1 MGDDKPFHVKKRQ
14 KHLGKTQRQ
23 RKHAMV
29 QITVSTNVAS
39 LTSNRY
45 LNKNVSDTSQSISRL
60 SSGLRIV
67 QASDD
72 AAGLAISNKLRSD
85 EGALDQAI
93 RNASQGA
100 STLQVANGALD
111 QISQILLRLK
121 VLATQVVNGT
131 LGTNERQIVQ
141 QEVSQLVEQVDATVD
156 QTNWN
161 GINLFDGG
169 DRGISP
175 RNPFAADSNATTTAL
190 NTLAGTLFN
199 NTNIAPTVDGFVD
212 GPVHDVRSTWSS
224 SPGTLDIEV
233 DIGSQTFAASITTDL
248 NKPATITLVSTTN
261 AANHI
266 QLTING
272 SAANPIIDI
281 STDQS
286 GTVQTQL
293 RAIFGVGSGTNVV
306 FDASSVPAGYSTAA
320 AGTYFSATP
329 ITNSLTRG
337 RVEGT
342 VSDVRVQ
349 DIGSTGL
356 LQVTVDVGNQ
366 TFQGIVANNASS
378 GSVILL
384 TSTKNPQNSFQI
396 NTNANFPPVTAAALQ
411 SDLDTVFNL
420 TATAT
425 NPPVNFTAKRMGEDT
440 IINRLNTAST
450 ATSINDVIQA
460 TGSAEVGTYTLTS
473 RYDST
478 NNKTTLYLEHE
489 DGTLFTRDLDDL
501 DQVWSGTKD
510 EYNISFTNGLVLKM
524 NKEAVAR
531 LQDGVDPNG
540 LTGIPLPGADLDA
553 LVFTIDPGDVTTMDF
568 QVGIEANDL
577 ITVKFVSMNTENLG
591 IQGLNVE
598 TVDGGK
604 DASKA
609 IDGAI
614 ERVGKAQAELGAIQ
628 SRMGFVIQ
636 NAQITLE
643 NTKASRATFT
653 DVDFGA
659 EVTIFTSKQTLSQ
672 AAASMSAQANRIP
685 ELFLQMLQG

>member
-1 MGDDKPFHVKKRQ
+1 
-14 KHLGKTQRQ
+14 
-23 RKHAMV
+23 MV

-72 AAGLAISNKLRSD
+72 AAGLAISNKLRAD

-131 LGTNERQIVQ
+131 LSINERQIVQ
-141 QEVSQLVEQVDATVD
+141 QEFTQLVEQIDATVK

-175 RNPFAADSNATTTAL
+175 RNPFAASSNPTRTAL
-190 NTLAGTLFN
+190 TAITGTRFDDGSV
-199 NTNIAPTVDGFVD
+199 NITVAGFVD
-212 GPVHDVRSTWSS
+212 GKVHDARSTWSNT
-224 SPGTLDIEV
+224 PADTLTIEV
-233 DIGSQTFAASITTDL
+233 DIGSQTFRAERTTDIT
-248 NKPATITLVSTTN
+248 AGGTITLVSTTN
-261 AANHI
+261 AANSI
-266 QLTING
+266 TLT
-272 SAANPIIDI
+272 SAALVDVN
-281 STDQS
+281 TDQS
-286 GTVQTQL
+286 GAVQTDL
-293 RAIFGVGSGTNVV
+293 RGLFGVTSGNNVV
-306 FDASSVPAGYSTAA
+306 FDASSIPAGYSTVADA
-320 AGTYFSATP
+320 TYFSTTP

-356 LQVTVDVGNQ
+356 LQVAVDVGNQ
-366 TFQGIVANNASS
+366 TFQGIVAKTATS

-384 TSTKNPQNSFQI
+384 TSTTNPQNSFQI
-396 NTNANFPPVTAAALQ
+396 TTDANFPPVTAAGLQ
-411 SDLDTVFNL
+411 ADLDTVFNL
-420 TATAT
+420 VSGAA
-425 NPPVNFTAKRMGEDT
+425 NPPVNFTAKRVGQDT
-440 IINRLNTAST
+440 IINALNTSST
-450 ATSINDVIQA
+450 ATSINDVIKA

-489 DGTLFTRDLDDL
+489 NGTVYTRDLDNL
-501 DQVWSGTKD
+501 DQVWSGNQD
-510 EYNISFTNGLVLKM
+510 EYNINFTNGLVLQM

-531 LQDGVDPNG
+531 LQNGVDPNG
-540 LTGIPLPGADLDA
+540 LAGIPLPGQDLDA
-553 LVFTIDPGDVTTMDF
+553 LVFTIDPGTVTSMDF
-568 QVGIEANDL
+568 QVGIEADDL
-577 ITVKFVSMNTENLG
+577 ITVNFVAMNTKSLG
-591 IQGLNVE
+591 INSLNVE
-598 TVDGGK
+598 TAEKGK
-604 DASKA
+604 IASAKIDIA
-609 IDGAI
+609 ID
-614 ERVGKAQAELGAIQ
+614 RVGRAQAELGAIQ

>member
-1 MGDDKPFHVKKRQ
+1 
-14 KHLGKTQRQ
+14 
-23 RKHAMV
+23 MV

-72 AAGLAISNKLRSD
+72 AAGLAISNKLRAD

-131 LGTNERQIVQ
+131 LSINERQIVQ
-141 QEVSQLVEQVDATVD
+141 QEFSQLVEQVDATVK

-169 DRGISP
+169 DREIQP
-175 RNPFAADSNATTTAL
+175 RNPFAADSNATQTAL
-190 NTLAGTLFN
+190 TTIAGTLFDDGSV
-199 NTNIAPTVDGFVD
+199 NIAVSGFVD
-212 GPVHDVRSTWSS
+212 GKVHDARSTWTNT
-224 SPGTLDIEV
+224 PADALTIEV
-233 DIGSQTFAASITTDL
+233 DIGSQTFRAERTTDI
-248 NKPATITLVSTTN
+248 AAGGTITLVSTTN
-261 AANHI
+261 PGNSI
-266 QLTING
+266 TLT
-272 SAANPIIDI
+272 SVALIDVN
-281 STDQS
+281 TDQS
-286 GTVQTQL
+286 GTVQTDL
-293 RAIFGVGSGTNVV
+293 RGLFGVTSGNNVV

-356 LQVTVDVGNQ
+356 LQVAVDVGNQ
-366 TFQGIVANNASS
+366 TFQGIVANNAST

-384 TSTKNPQNSFQI
+384 TSTTNPQNSFQLT
-396 NTNANFPPVTAAALQ
+396 TNANFPPVTAAALQ

-420 TATAT
+420 TAAAI

-450 ATSINDVIQA
+450 ITSINDVIKA

-489 DGTLFTRDLDDL
+489 DGTVYTRDLTDL
-501 DQVWSGTKD
+501 DQVWSGNQD
-510 EYNISFTNGLVLKM
+510 EYNINFTNGLVLKM

-531 LQDGVDPNG
+531 LQNGVDPNG
-540 LTGIPLPGADLDA
+540 LAGSIPHPGIDLDA
-553 LVFTIDPGDVTTMDF
+553 LVFTIDPGTVTSMDF
-568 QVGIEANDL
+568 QVGIEADDL
-577 ITVKFVSMNTENLG
+577 ITVNFVAMNTESLG
-591 IQGLNVE
+591 IDDLNVE
-598 TVDGGK
+598 TAENGQV
-604 DASKA
+604 ASAK
-609 IDGAI
+609 IDQAI
-614 ERVGKAQAELGAIQ
+614 ERVGRAQAELGAIQ

-643 NTKASRATFT
+643 NTKSSRATFT

>member
-1 MGDDKPFHVKKRQ
+1 
-14 KHLGKTQRQ
+14 
-23 RKHAMV
+23 MV

-72 AAGLAISNKLRSD
+72 AAGLAISNKLRAD

-131 LGTNERQIVQ
+131 LSINERQIVQ
-141 QEVSQLVEQVDATVD
+141 QEFSQLVEQIDATVK

-169 DRGISP
+169 DRGITP
-175 RNPFAADSNATTTAL
+175 KNPFAADSNATHTTL
-190 NTLAGTLFN
+190 NTLAGTIFN
-199 NTNIAPTVDGFVD
+199 SGDAPIVTGFVD
-212 GPVHDVRSTWSS
+212 GPVHDVRSSWSA
-224 SPGTLDIEV
+224 SPDTMDIEV
-233 DIGSQTFAASITTDL
+233 DIGSQTFTASITTDL
-248 NKPATITLVSTTN
+248 NKPATLTLISTTN
-261 AANHI
+261 AANQV
-266 QLTING
+266 QLTIDG
-272 SAANPIIDI
+272 SDTNPIIDI

-286 GTVQTQL
+286 GDVQTQL
-293 RAIFGVGSGTNVV
+293 RTIFGVGSGTNVV
-306 FDASSVPAGYSTAA
+306 FDASSIPAGYSTVAN
-320 AGTYFSATP
+320 GTYFSTTP

-356 LQVTVDVGNQ
+356 LQVAVDVGNQ
-366 TFQGIVANNASS
+366 TFQGIVANNASL

-384 TSTKNPQNSFQI
+384 TSTTNPQNSFQI
-396 NTNANFPPVTAAALQ
+396 TTNANFPPVTAANLQ
-411 SDLDTVFNL
+411 ADLDTVFNL
-420 TATAT
+420 TATST
-425 NPPVNFTAKRMGEDT
+425 NPPVNFTAKRAGENT

-450 ATSINDVIQA
+450 ATSINDVIEA
-460 TGSAEVGTYTLTS
+460 TGSAQVGTYTLTS

-489 DGTLFTRDLDDL
+489 DGTLYTRDLTDL
-501 DQVWSGTKD
+501 NTVWSGSQD
-510 EYNISFTNGLVLKM
+510 EYNINFTNGLVLKM

-540 LTGIPLPGADLDA
+540 L
-553 LVFTIDPGDVTTMDF
+553 
-568 QVGIEANDL
+568 
-577 ITVKFVSMNTENLG
+577 S
-591 IQGLNVE
+591 
-598 TVDGGK
+598 
-604 DASKA
+604 
-609 IDGAI
+609 
-614 ERVGKAQAELGAIQ
+614 
-628 SRMGFVIQ
+628 
-636 NAQITLE
+636 
-643 NTKASRATFT
+643 
-653 DVDFGA
+653 
-659 EVTIFTSKQTLSQ
+659 
-672 AAASMSAQANRIP
+672 
-685 ELFLQMLQG
+685 

>member
-1 MGDDKPFHVKKRQ
+1 
-14 KHLGKTQRQ
+14 
-23 RKHAMV
+23 MV

-72 AAGLAISNKLRSD
+72 AAGLAISNKLRAD

-175 RNPFAADSNATTTAL
+175 KNPFAADSNATRTAL
-190 NTLAGTLFN
+190 TTITGSLFDDGSVAVA
-199 NTNIAPTVDGFVD
+199 ISGFVE
-212 GPVHDVRSTWSS
+212 GKVHDTRSTWTNT
-224 SPGTLDIEV
+224 PANALTIEV
-233 DIGSQTFAASITTDL
+233 DIGSQTFKAQVTSNVASGG
-248 NKPATITLVSTTN
+248 TIRLVSTTDTANAITLTTN
-261 AANHI
+261 AA
-266 QLTING
+266 INVG
-272 SAANPIIDI
+272 
-281 STDQS
+281 TDQS
-286 GTVQTQL
+286 GTVQTDL
-293 RAIFGVGSGTNVV
+293 RGLFGVTSANNVV
-306 FDASSVPAGYSTAA
+306 FDASSIPSGYSTAT

-337 RVEGT
+337 RVEGS

-349 DIGSTGL
+349 NIGSTGL
-356 LQVTVDVGNQ
+356 LQVAVDVGNQ

-384 TSTKNPQNSFQI
+384 TSTTNPQNSFQI
-396 NTNANFPPVTAAALQ
+396 KTNANFPPVTAEVLQ
-411 SDLDTVFNL
+411 ADLDTVFNL
-420 TATAT
+420 TATAS
-425 NPPVNFTAKRMGEDT
+425 NPPVNFTAKRMGQDT
-440 IINRLNTAST
+440 IIDRLNTSSS

-460 TGSAEVGTYTLTS
+460 TGAAEVGTYTLTS
-473 RYDST
+473 RYDSA
-478 NNKTTLYLEHE
+478 NNQTTLYLEHE
-489 DGTLFTRDLDDL
+489 DGTVYTQTLGDL

-510 EYNISFTNGLVLKM
+510 EYNINFTNGLVLKM

-531 LQDGVDPNG
+531 LQNAVDPNG
-540 LTGIPLPGADLDA
+540 LTGIPLPGQDLDA
-553 LVFTIDPGDVTTMDF
+553 LVFNIDPGNVTTMDF
-568 QVGIEANDL
+568 QVGIEAKDL
-577 ITVKFVSMNTENLG
+577 ITVKFVSMNTGSLG
-591 IQGLNVE
+591 IEGLNVE
-598 TVDGGK
+598 TAEGGIS
-604 DASKA
+604 ASGA
-609 IDGAI
+609 IDNAI
-614 ERVGKAQAELGAIQ
+614 KRVGEAQAQLGAIQ

-659 EVTIFTSKQTLSQ
+659 EVTLFTSKQTLSQ

>member
-1 MGDDKPFHVKKRQ
+1 
-14 KHLGKTQRQ
+14 
-23 RKHAMV
+23 MV

-72 AAGLAISNKLRSD
+72 AAGLAISNKLRAD

-131 LGTNERQIVQ
+131 LSINERQIVQ
-141 QEVSQLVEQVDATVD
+141 QEFTQLVEQIDATVK

-169 DRGISP
+169 DRGITP
-175 RNPFAADSNATTTAL
+175 KNPFAADSSPTTTTL
-190 NTLAGTLFN
+190 NAIVGPGNVFDE
-199 NTNIAPTVDGFVD
+199 TNIALDVSGFVD
-212 GPVHDVRSTWSS
+212 GPVHDVRSAWTSL
-224 SPGTLDIEV
+224 PTDTLTVEI
-233 DIGSQTFAASITTDL
+233 DIGSQTFRAERTTDIAAGGTL
-248 NKPATITLVSTTN
+248 TLVSTTN
-261 AANHI
+261 AANSI
-266 QLTING
+266 TLTTN
-272 SAANPIIDI
+272 ALVDVN
-281 STDQS
+281 TDQS
-286 GTVQTQL
+286 GTVQSNL
-293 RAIFGVGSGTNVV
+293 RTIFGVGSGTNVV
-306 FDASSVPAGYSTAA
+306 FDASSIPAGYSTAA

-342 VSDVRVQ
+342 VADVRVQ

-356 LQVTVDVGNQ
+356 FQVAVDVGNQ

-384 TSTKNPQNSFQI
+384 TSTTNPQNSFQLT
-396 NTNANFPPVTAAALQ
+396 TNATFPPVTAAGLQ
-411 SDLDTVFNL
+411 ADLDTVFNL
-420 TATAT
+420 VSGAA
-425 NPPVNFTAKRMGEDT
+425 NPPVNFTAKRAGQDT
-440 IINRLNTAST
+440 IINALNTSST
-450 ATSINDVIQA
+450 ATSINDVIKA

-489 DGTLFTRDLDDL
+489 NGTVYTRDLDNL
-501 DQVWSGTKD
+501 DQVWSGTQD
-510 EYNISFTNGLVLKM
+510 EYNINFTNGLVLQM

-531 LQDGVDPNG
+531 LQNGVDPNG
-540 LTGIPLPGADLDA
+540 LAGIPLPGQDLDA
-553 LVFTIDPGDVTTMDF
+553 LVFTIDPGTVTSMDF
-568 QVGIEANDL
+568 QVGIEADDL
-577 ITVKFVSMNTENLG
+577 ITVNFVAMNTESLG
-591 IQGLNVE
+591 IKGMNVE
-598 TVDGGK
+598 TAEKGK
-604 DASKA
+604 IASAKIDIA
-609 IDGAI
+609 ID
-614 ERVGKAQAELGAIQ
+614 RVGRAQAELGAIQ

-659 EVTIFTSKQTLSQ
+659 EVTILTSKQTLSQ

>member
-1 MGDDKPFHVKKRQ
+1 
-14 KHLGKTQRQ
+14 
-23 RKHAMV
+23 MV

-175 RNPFAADSNATTTAL
+175 KNPFAPDSNATRTAL
-190 NTLAGTLFN
+190 TTITGTRFDEGSVA
-199 NTNIAPTVDGFVD
+199 IAVSGFVD
-212 GPVHDVRSTWSS
+212 GMVHDARSTWTNT
-224 SPGTLDIEV
+224 PADTLTIEV
-233 DIGSQTFAASITTDL
+233 DIGSQTFRAERTTDI
-248 NKPATITLVSTTN
+248 ASGGTITLVSTTN
-261 AANHI
+261 AANSI
-266 QLTING
+266 TLT
-272 SAANPIIDI
+272 SAALIDVN
-281 STDQS
+281 TDQS
-286 GTVQTQL
+286 GAVQTDL
-293 RAIFGVGSGTNVV
+293 RGLFGVTSGNNVV

-460 TGSAEVGTYTLTS
+460 TGAAEVGTYTLTS

-510 EYNISFTNGLVLKM
+510 EYNISFTNGLVLNM

-540 LTGIPLPGADLDA
+540 LSGSLPHPGADLDA
-553 LVFTIDPGDVTTMDF
+553 LVFTIDPGNVTTMDF

-577 ITVKFVSMNTENLG
+577 ITVKFVSMNTESLG
-591 IQGLNVE
+591 IKGLNVE
-598 TVDGGK
+598 TAEGGK
-604 DASKA
+604 NASGA

-614 ERVGKAQAELGAIQ
+614 KRVGEAQAQLGAIQ

-672 AAASMSAQANRIP
+672 AAASMSAQANKIP
-685 ELFLQMLQG
+685 QLFLQMLQG

>member
-1 MGDDKPFHVKKRQ
+1 
-14 KHLGKTQRQ
+14 
-23 RKHAMV
+23 MV

-175 RNPFAADSNATTTAL
+175 KNPFAPDSNATRTAL
-190 NTLAGTLFN
+190 NALTGTLFD

-224 SPGTLDIEV
+224 SPDTLDIEV

-272 SAANPIIDI
+272 SAASPIIDI

-293 RAIFGVGSGTNVV
+293 RAIFGVGSGTNVS

-320 AGTYFSATP
+320 DGTYFSATP

-384 TSTKNPQNSFQI
+384 TSTTNPQNSFQL
-396 NTNANFPPVTAAALQ
+396 TTDANFPPVTAAALQ
-411 SDLDTVFNL
+411 ADLDTVFNL
-420 TATAT
+420 TAAAA

-440 IINRLNTAST
+440 IINRLNTSTT

-460 TGSAEVGTYTLTS
+460 TGAAEVGTYTLTS

-510 EYNISFTNGLVLKM
+510 EYNISFTNGLVLNM

-540 LTGIPLPGADLDA
+540 LSGSLPHPGADLDA
-553 LVFTIDPGDVTTMDF
+553 LVFTIDPGNVTTMDF

-577 ITVKFVSMNTENLG
+577 ITVKFVSMNTESLG
-591 IQGLNVE
+591 IKGLNVE
-598 TVDGGK
+598 TAEGGK
-604 DASKA
+604 NASGA

-614 ERVGKAQAELGAIQ
+614 KRVGEAQAQLGAIQ

>member
-1 MGDDKPFHVKKRQ
+1 
-14 KHLGKTQRQ
+14 
-23 RKHAMV
+23 MV

-72 AAGLAISNKLRSD
+72 AAGLAISNKLRAD

-175 RNPFAADSNATTTAL
+175 RNPFAADSNPSRTAL
-190 NTLAGTLFN
+190 TSIAGTRFDEGSVA
-199 NTNIAPTVDGFVD
+199 IAVSGFVD
-212 GPVHDVRSTWSS
+212 GMVHDARSTWTNT
-224 SPGTLDIEV
+224 PADTLTIEV
-233 DIGSQTFAASITTDL
+233 DIGSQTFRAERNTDIASGGTV
-248 NKPATITLVSTTN
+248 TLVSTTN
-261 AANHI
+261 AANSI
-266 QLTING
+266 TLT
-272 SAANPIIDI
+272 SAALIDVN
-281 STDQS
+281 TDQS
-286 GTVQTQL
+286 GAVQTDL
-293 RAIFGVGSGTNVV
+293 RGLFGVTSGNNVV

-356 LQVTVDVGNQ
+356 LQVAVDVGNQ
-366 TFQGIVANNASS
+366 TFQGIVANNAAS

-396 NTNANFPPVTAAALQ
+396 NTNANFPVGGITAANLQ
-411 SDLDTVFNL
+411 ADLDTVFNL

-489 DGTLFTRDLDDL
+489 DGTLYTRDLDDL
-501 DQVWSGTKD
+501 DQVWSGTQD
-510 EYNISFTNGLVLKM
+510 EYNINFTNGLVLNM

-531 LQDGVDPNG
+531 LQNGVDPNG
-540 LTGIPLPGADLDA
+540 LTGTLPHPGQDLDA

-568 QVGIEANDL
+568 QVGIKADDL
-577 ITVKFVSMNTENLG
+577 ITVKFVSMNTEDLG
-591 IQGLNVE
+591 INELNVE

-604 DASKA
+604 AASGA
-609 IDGAI
+609 IDKAI
-614 ERVGKAQAELGAIQ
+614 ERVGNAQAELGAIQ

-672 AAASMSAQANRIP
+672 AAASMSAQANKIP
-685 ELFLQMLQG
+685 QLFLQMLQG

>member
-1 MGDDKPFHVKKRQ
+1 
-14 KHLGKTQRQ
+14 
-23 RKHAMV
+23 MV

-72 AAGLAISNKLRSD
+72 AAGLAISNKLRAD

-175 RNPFAADSNATTTAL
+175 KNPFAADSNATTTAL
-190 NTLAGTLFN
+190 NALTGTLFD

-224 SPGTLDIEV
+224 SPDTLDIEV

-272 SAANPIIDI
+272 SAASPIIDI

-293 RAIFGVGSGTNVV
+293 RAIFGVGSGTNVS

-320 AGTYFSATP
+320 ATGTYFSAAP

-356 LQVTVDVGNQ
+356 LQVAVDVGNQ

-396 NTNANFPPVTAAALQ
+396 NTNVNFPVGGITATNLQ
-411 SDLDTVFNL
+411 ADLDTVFNL
-420 TATAT
+420 TAAAA
-425 NPPVNFTAKRMGEDT
+425 NPPVNFTAKRMGEDS

-460 TGSAEVGTYTLTS
+460 TGAAEVGTYTLTS

-501 DQVWSGTKD
+501 DQVWSGTTD

-577 ITVKFVSMNTENLG
+577 ITVKFVSMNTEDLE
-591 IQGLNVE
+591 IKGLNVQ

-604 DASKA
+604 KASQA
-609 IDGAI
+609 IDRAI
-614 ERVGKAQAELGAIQ
+614 ERVGKAQAQLGAIQ

-659 EVTIFTSKQTLSQ
+659 EVTVFTSKQTLSQ
-672 AAASMSAQANRIP
+672 AAASMSAQANKIP
-685 ELFLQMLQG
+685 QLFLQMLQG

>member
-1 MGDDKPFHVKKRQ
+1 
-14 KHLGKTQRQ
+14 
-23 RKHAMV
+23 MV

-72 AAGLAISNKLRSD
+72 AAGLAISNKLRAD

-175 RNPFAADSNATTTAL
+175 KNPFAADSNATRTAL
-190 NTLAGTLFN
+190 TTITGSLFDDGSVAVA
-199 NTNIAPTVDGFVD
+199 ISGFVE
-212 GPVHDVRSTWSS
+212 GKVHDTRSTWTNT
-224 SPGTLDIEV
+224 PANALTIEV
-233 DIGSQTFAASITTDL
+233 DIGSQTFKAQVTSNVASGG
-248 NKPATITLVSTTN
+248 TIRLVSTTDTANAITLTTN
-261 AANHI
+261 AA
-266 QLTING
+266 INVG
-272 SAANPIIDI
+272 
-281 STDQS
+281 TDQS
-286 GTVQTQL
+286 GTVQTDL
-293 RAIFGVGSGTNVV
+293 RGLFGVTSANNVV
-306 FDASSVPAGYSTAA
+306 FDASSIPSGYSTAT

-337 RVEGT
+337 RVEGS

-349 DIGSTGL
+349 NIGSTGL
-356 LQVTVDVGNQ
+356 LQVAVDVGNQ

-384 TSTKNPQNSFQI
+384 TSTTNPQNSFQI
-396 NTNANFPPVTAAALQ
+396 KTNANFPPVTAEVLQ
-411 SDLDTVFNL
+411 ADLDTVFNL
-420 TATAT
+420 TATAS
-425 NPPVNFTAKRMGEDT
+425 NPPVNFTAKRMGQDT
-440 IINRLNTAST
+440 IIDRLNTSSS

-460 TGSAEVGTYTLTS
+460 TGAAEVGTYTLTS
-473 RYDST
+473 RYDSA
-478 NNKTTLYLEHE
+478 NNQTTLYLEHE
-489 DGTLFTRDLDDL
+489 DGTVYTQTLGDL

-510 EYNISFTNGLVLKM
+510 EYNINFTNGLVLKM

-531 LQDGVDPNG
+531 LQNGVDPDG
-540 LTGIPLPGADLDA
+540 LTGTFPHPGQDLDA

-568 QVGIEANDL
+568 QVGIEAKDL
-577 ITVKFVSMNTENLG
+577 ITVKFVSMNTGSLG
-591 IQGLNVE
+591 IEGLNVE
-598 TVDGGK
+598 TAEGGIS
-604 DASKA
+604 ASGA
-609 IDGAI
+609 IDNAI
-614 ERVGKAQAELGAIQ
+614 KRVGEAQAQLGAIQ

-659 EVTIFTSKQTLSQ
+659 EVTLFTSKQTLSQ

>member
-1 MGDDKPFHVKKRQ
+1 M
-14 KHLGKTQRQ
+14 
-23 RKHAMV
+23 
-29 QITVSTNVAS
+29 
-39 LTSNRY
+39 
-45 LNKNVSDTSQSISRL
+45 
-60 SSGLRIV
+60 
-67 QASDD
+67 
-72 AAGLAISNKLRSD
+72 
-85 EGALDQAI
+85 
-93 RNASQGA
+93 
-100 STLQVANGALD
+100 
-111 QISQILLRLK
+111 
-121 VLATQVVNGT
+121 
-131 LGTNERQIVQ
+131 
-141 QEVSQLVEQVDATVD
+141 
-156 QTNWN
+156 
-161 GINLFDGG
+161 
-169 DRGISP
+169 
-175 RNPFAADSNATTTAL
+175 
-190 NTLAGTLFN
+190 
-199 NTNIAPTVDGFVD
+199 
-212 GPVHDVRSTWSS
+212 
-224 SPGTLDIEV
+224 
-233 DIGSQTFAASITTDL
+233 
-248 NKPATITLVSTTN
+248 
-261 AANHI
+261 
-266 QLTING
+266 
-272 SAANPIIDI
+272 
-281 STDQS
+281 
-286 GTVQTQL
+286 
-293 RAIFGVGSGTNVV
+293 
-306 FDASSVPAGYSTAA
+306 
-320 AGTYFSATP
+320 
-329 ITNSLTRG
+329 
-337 RVEGT
+337 
-342 VSDVRVQ
+342 
-349 DIGSTGL
+349 
-356 LQVTVDVGNQ
+356 
-366 TFQGIVANNASS
+366 
-378 GSVILL
+378 ILL

-411 SDLDTVFNL
+411 TDLDTVFNL

-510 EYNISFTNGLVLKM
+510 EYNISFTNGLVLNM

-540 LTGIPLPGADLDA
+540 LSGSLPHPGQDLDA

-577 ITVKFVSMNTENLG
+577 ITVKFVSMNTEDLG
-591 IQGLNVE
+591 IKGLNVQ

-604 DASKA
+604 DASQA
-609 IDGAI
+609 IDRAI

-659 EVTIFTSKQTLSQ
+659 EVTLFTSRQTLSQ

>member
-1 MGDDKPFHVKKRQ
+1 
-14 KHLGKTQRQ
+14 
-23 RKHAMV
+23 MV

-72 AAGLAISNKLRSD
+72 AAGLAISNKLRAD

-190 NTLAGTLFN
+190 TTITGTRFDEGSVA
-199 NTNIAPTVDGFVD
+199 IAVSGFVD
-212 GPVHDVRSTWSS
+212 GMVHDARSTWTNT
-224 SPGTLDIEV
+224 PADTLTIEV
-233 DIGSQTFAASITTDL
+233 DIGSQTFRAERTTDI
-248 NKPATITLVSTTN
+248 ASGGTVTLVSTTN
-261 AANHI
+261 AANSI
-266 QLTING
+266 TLT
-272 SAANPIIDI
+272 SAALIDVN
-281 STDQS
+281 TDQS
-286 GTVQTQL
+286 GDVQTDL
-293 RAIFGVGSGTNVV
+293 RGLFGVTLDNNVV
-306 FDASSVPAGYSTAA
+306 FDASSVPAGYSTPSNLA
-320 AGTYFSATP
+320 TYFSVTP
-329 ITNSLTRG
+329 INNSLTRG

-356 LQVTVDVGNQ
+356 LQVAVDVGNQ

-420 TATAT
+420 TASAA
-425 NPPVNFTAKRMGEDT
+425 NPPVNFTAKRMGEDS

>member
-1 MGDDKPFHVKKRQ
+1 
-14 KHLGKTQRQ
+14 
-23 RKHAMV
+23 MV

-72 AAGLAISNKLRSD
+72 AAGLAISNKLRAD

-131 LGTNERQIVQ
+131 LSINERQIVQ
-141 QEVSQLVEQVDATVD
+141 QEFTQLVEQIDATVK

-169 DRGISP
+169 DRGITP
-175 RNPFAADSNATTTAL
+175 KNPFAASSNPTRTAL
-190 NTLAGTLFN
+190 TTIAGTLFDEGN
-199 NTNIAPTVDGFVD
+199 INIAVAGFVD
-212 GPVHDVRSTWSS
+212 GKVHDARSTWSNT
-224 SPGTLDIEV
+224 PADTLTIEV
-233 DIGSQTFAASITTDL
+233 DIGSQTFRAERTTDIAASG
-248 NKPATITLVSTTN
+248 TITLVSTTN
-261 AANHI
+261 AANSI
-266 QLTING
+266 TLTSTALVDVN
-272 SAANPIIDI
+272 
-281 STDQS
+281 TDQS
-286 GTVQTQL
+286 GAVQMDL
-293 RAIFGVGSGTNVV
+293 RGLFGVTSGNNVI
-306 FDASSVPAGYSTAA
+306 FDASSIPAGYSTAA

-342 VSDVRVQ
+342 VADVRVQ

-356 LQVTVDVGNQ
+356 FQVAVDVGNQ

-384 TSTKNPQNSFQI
+384 TSTTNPQNSFQLT
-396 NTNANFPPVTAAALQ
+396 TNATFPPVTAAGLQ
-411 SDLDTVFNL
+411 ADLDTVFNL
-420 TATAT
+420 VSGAA
-425 NPPVNFTAKRMGEDT
+425 NPPVNFTAKRAGQDT
-440 IINRLNTAST
+440 IINALNTSST
-450 ATSINDVIQA
+450 ATSINDVIKA

-489 DGTLFTRDLDDL
+489 NGTVYTRDLDNL
-501 DQVWSGTKD
+501 DQVWSGTQD
-510 EYNISFTNGLVLKM
+510 EYNINFTNGLVLQM

-531 LQDGVDPNG
+531 LQNGVDPNG
-540 LTGIPLPGADLDA
+540 LAGIPLPGQDLDA
-553 LVFTIDPGDVTTMDF
+553 LVFTIDPGTVTSMDF
-568 QVGIEANDL
+568 QVGIEADDL
-577 ITVKFVSMNTENLG
+577 ITVNFVAMNTESLG
-591 IQGLNVE
+591 IKGMNVE
-598 TVDGGK
+598 TAEKGK
-604 DASKA
+604 IASAKIDIA
-609 IDGAI
+609 ID
-614 ERVGKAQAELGAIQ
+614 RVGRAQAELGAIQ

>member
-1 MGDDKPFHVKKRQ
+1 
-14 KHLGKTQRQ
+14 
-23 RKHAMV
+23 MV

-72 AAGLAISNKLRSD
+72 AAGLAISNKLRAD

-175 RNPFAADSNATTTAL
+175 KNPFAADSNATRTAL
-190 NTLAGTLFN
+190 TTITGSLFDDGSVAVA
-199 NTNIAPTVDGFVD
+199 ISGFVE
-212 GPVHDVRSTWSS
+212 GKVHDTRSTWTNT
-224 SPGTLDIEV
+224 PANALTIEV
-233 DIGSQTFAASITTDL
+233 DIGSQTFKAQVTSNVASGG
-248 NKPATITLVSTTN
+248 TIRLVSTTDTANAITLTTN
-261 AANHI
+261 AA
-266 QLTING
+266 INV
-272 SAANPIIDI
+272 

-286 GTVQTQL
+286 GTVQTDL
-293 RAIFGVGSGTNVV
+293 RGLFGVTSANNVV
-306 FDASSVPAGYSTAA
+306 FDASSIPSGYSTAT

-337 RVEGT
+337 RVEGS

-349 DIGSTGL
+349 NIGSTGL
-356 LQVTVDVGNQ
+356 LQVAVDVGNQ

-384 TSTKNPQNSFQI
+384 TSTTNPQNSFQI
-396 NTNANFPPVTAAALQ
+396 KTNANFPPVTAEVLQ
-411 SDLDTVFNL
+411 ADLDTVFNL
-420 TATAT
+420 TATAS
-425 NPPVNFTAKRMGEDT
+425 NPPVNFTAKRMGQDT
-440 IINRLNTAST
+440 IIDRLNTSSS

-460 TGSAEVGTYTLTS
+460 TGAAEVGTYTLTS
-473 RYDST
+473 RYDSA
-478 NNKTTLYLEHE
+478 NNQTTLYLEHE
-489 DGTLFTRDLDDL
+489 DGTVYTQTLGDL

-510 EYNISFTNGLVLKM
+510 EYNINFTNGLVLKM

-531 LQDGVDPNG
+531 LQNAVDPNG
-540 LTGIPLPGADLDA
+540 LTGIPLPGQDLDA
-553 LVFTIDPGDVTTMDF
+553 LVFNIDPGNVTTMDF
-568 QVGIEANDL
+568 QVGIEAKDL
-577 ITVKFVSMNTENLG
+577 ITVKFVSMNTGSLG
-591 IQGLNVE
+591 IEGLNVE
-598 TVDGGK
+598 TAEGGIS
-604 DASKA
+604 ASGA
-609 IDGAI
+609 IDNAI
-614 ERVGKAQAELGAIQ
+614 KRVGEAQAQLGAIQ

-659 EVTIFTSKQTLSQ
+659 EVTLFTSKQTLSQ

>member
-1 MGDDKPFHVKKRQ
+1 
-14 KHLGKTQRQ
+14 
-23 RKHAMV
+23 MV

-72 AAGLAISNKLRSD
+72 AAGLAISNKLRAD

-175 RNPFAADSNATTTAL
+175 RNPFAADSNATRTAL
-190 NTLAGTLFN
+190 TTITGTRFDESSVA
-199 NTNIAPTVDGFVD
+199 IAVSGFVD
-212 GPVHDVRSTWSS
+212 GMVHDARSTWTNT
-224 SPGTLDIEV
+224 PADTLTIEV
-233 DIGSQTFAASITTDL
+233 DIGSQTFRAERNTDIASGGTV
-248 NKPATITLVSTTN
+248 TLVSTTN
-261 AANHI
+261 AANSI
-266 QLTING
+266 TLT
-272 SAANPIIDI
+272 SAALIVVN
-281 STDQS
+281 TDQS
-286 GTVQTQL
+286 GAVQTDL
-293 RAIFGVGSGTNVV
+293 RGLFGVTSDDKVV
-306 FDASSVPAGYSTAA
+306 FDASSVPAGYSTPSNLA
-320 AGTYFSATP
+320 TYFSVTP
-329 ITNSLTRG
+329 INNSLTRG

>member
-1 MGDDKPFHVKKRQ
+1 
-14 KHLGKTQRQ
+14 
-23 RKHAMV
+23 MV

-72 AAGLAISNKLRSD
+72 AAGLAISNKLRAD

-190 NTLAGTLFN
+190 TTIMGTRFDEGSVA
-199 NTNIAPTVDGFVD
+199 IAVSGFVD
-212 GPVHDVRSTWSS
+212 GMVHDARSTWTNT
-224 SPGTLDIEV
+224 PADTLTIEV
-233 DIGSQTFAASITTDL
+233 DIGSQTFRAERNTDIASGGTV
-248 NKPATITLVSTTN
+248 TLVSTTN
-261 AANHI
+261 AANSI
-266 QLTING
+266 TLT
-272 SAANPIIDI
+272 SAALIVVN
-281 STDQS
+281 TDQS
-286 GTVQTQL
+286 GDVQTDL
-293 RAIFGVGSGTNVV
+293 RGLFGVTSDNNVV

-320 AGTYFSATP
+320 AGTYFSAAP

-356 LQVTVDVGNQ
+356 LQVAVDVGNQ

-420 TATAT
+420 TASAA
-425 NPPVNFTAKRMGEDT
+425 NPPVNFTAKRMGEDS

-540 LTGIPLPGADLDA
+540 LSGSLPHPGADLDA

-577 ITVKFVSMNTENLG
+577 ITVKFVSMNTEDLE
-591 IQGLNVE
+591 IKGLNVE

-604 DASKA
+604 KASQA

-614 ERVGKAQAELGAIQ
+614 ERVGKAQAQLGAIQ

>member
-1 MGDDKPFHVKKRQ
+1 
-14 KHLGKTQRQ
+14 
-23 RKHAMV
+23 MV

-72 AAGLAISNKLRSD
+72 AAGLAISNKLRAD

-175 RNPFAADSNATTTAL
+175 KNPFAADSNATRTAL
-190 NTLAGTLFN
+190 TTITGSLIDDGSVAVA
-199 NTNIAPTVDGFVD
+199 ISGFVE
-212 GPVHDVRSTWSS
+212 GKVHDTRSTWTNT
-224 SPGTLDIEV
+224 PANALTIEV
-233 DIGSQTFAASITTDL
+233 DIGSQTFKAQVTSNVASGG
-248 NKPATITLVSTTN
+248 TIRLVSTTDTANAITLTTN
-261 AANHI
+261 AA
-266 QLTING
+266 INV
-272 SAANPIIDI
+272 

-286 GTVQTQL
+286 GTVQTDL
-293 RAIFGVGSGTNVV
+293 RGLFGVTSANNVV
-306 FDASSVPAGYSTAA
+306 FDASSIPSGYSTAT

-337 RVEGT
+337 RVEGS

-349 DIGSTGL
+349 NIGSTGL
-356 LQVTVDVGNQ
+356 LQVAVDVGNQ

-384 TSTKNPQNSFQI
+384 TSTTNPQNSFQI
-396 NTNANFPPVTAAALQ
+396 KTNANFPPVTAEVLQ
-411 SDLDTVFNL
+411 ADLDTVFNL
-420 TATAT
+420 TATAS
-425 NPPVNFTAKRMGEDT
+425 NPPVNFTAKRMGQDT
-440 IINRLNTAST
+440 IIDRLNTSSS

-460 TGSAEVGTYTLTS
+460 TGAAEVGTYTLTS
-473 RYDST
+473 RYDSA
-478 NNKTTLYLEHE
+478 NNQTTLYLEHE
-489 DGTLFTRDLDDL
+489 DGTVYTQTLGDL

-510 EYNISFTNGLVLKM
+510 EYNINFTNGLVLKM

-531 LQDGVDPNG
+531 LQNAVDPNG
-540 LTGIPLPGADLDA
+540 LTGIPLPGQDLDA
-553 LVFTIDPGDVTTMDF
+553 LVFNIDPGNVTTMDF
-568 QVGIEANDL
+568 QVGIEAKDL
-577 ITVKFVSMNTENLG
+577 ITVKFVSMNTGSLG
-591 IQGLNVE
+591 IEGLNVE
-598 TVDGGK
+598 TAEGGIS
-604 DASKA
+604 ASGA
-609 IDGAI
+609 IDNAI
-614 ERVGKAQAELGAIQ
+614 KRVGEAQAQLGAIQ

-659 EVTIFTSKQTLSQ
+659 EVTLFTSKQTLSQ

>member
-1 MGDDKPFHVKKRQ
+1 
-14 KHLGKTQRQ
+14 
-23 RKHAMV
+23 MV

-72 AAGLAISNKLRSD
+72 AAGLAISNKLRAD

-111 QISQILLRLK
+111 QINQILLRLK

-175 RNPFAADSNATTTAL
+175 RNPFAADSNATRTAL

-199 NTNIAPTVDGFVD
+199 NTNINPTVDGFVD

-224 SPGTLDIEV
+224 SPDTLDIEV

-293 RAIFGVGSGTNVV
+293 RAIFGVGSGTNVS

-349 DIGSTGL
+349 GIGSTGL
-356 LQVTVDVGNQ
+356 LQVAVDVGNQ
-366 TFQGIVANNASS
+366 TFQGIVANNAAS

-396 NTNANFPPVTAAALQ
+396 NTNANFPVGGITAANLQ
-411 SDLDTVFNL
+411 ADLDTVFNL
-420 TATAT
+420 RATAT

-440 IINRLNTAST
+440 IINRLNTPST

-489 DGTLFTRDLDDL
+489 DGTLYTRDLDDL
-501 DQVWSGTKD
+501 DQVWSGTQD
-510 EYNISFTNGLVLKM
+510 EYNINFTNGLVLNM

-531 LQDGVDPNG
+531 LQNGVDPNG
-540 LTGIPLPGADLDA
+540 LTGTLPHPGQDLDA

-568 QVGIEANDL
+568 QVGIKADDL
-577 ITVKFVSMNTENLG
+577 ITVKFVSMNTEDLG
-591 IQGLNVE
+591 INELNVE

-604 DASKA
+604 AASGA
-609 IDGAI
+609 IDKAI
-614 ERVGKAQAELGAIQ
+614 ERVGNAQAELGAIQ

-672 AAASMSAQANRIP
+672 AAASMSAQANKIP
-685 ELFLQMLQG
+685 QLFLQMLQG